1 LPSQKIDPFKVSH
14 LDEQQKIQYL
24 ALLDEFPDC
33 FSDNPGLCK
42 FGCHEINVSDE
53 FKPKQL
59 KPYKV
64 PELLKPE
71 VARQIQDLLD
81 KGLIRP
87 SNSPMASPIVCALK
101 GRQGTGGVRICCDY
115 RYLNKYT
122 IGDAFPTPDITDVIH
137 RVGKSRYIT
146 YIHT

>member
-1 LPSQKIDPFKVSH
+1 VELEGGQRRVLHANRLRAYHARVNEALIANCAVVYDTDEDFGSIAFVDNKPEGTVELLPSQRIDLLKVSH

-24 ALLDEFPDC
+24 ALLDEFHDC

-64 PELLKPE
+64 PELLKP
-71 VARQIQDLLD
+71 
-81 KGLIRP
+81 
-87 SNSPMASPIVCALK
+87 
-101 GRQGTGGVRICCDY
+101 
-115 RYLNKYT
+115 
-122 IGDAFPTPDITDVIH
+122 
-137 RVGKSRYIT
+137 
-146 YIHT
+146 